1 MIEEISKPKQ
11 SSTPLWKIL
20 LAIVFF
26 PLTLTYLIWKQK
38 WQIPV
43 KLGLTFLLWVV
54 FFGLSSDANK
64 EKTQA
69 EAQPTVVVEK
79 PTPTPTPEPVLTLE
93 QKLEKLA
100 KKEIN
105 KDATLKFDQKTGAV
119 VAEISTANYTFFNN
133 TDIAN
138 SVWKFFIPFAKEAF
152 TYEGINEIKVTITTE
167 FIDSYGKSLPGEA
180 AHINMSKEDFQL
192 FNWDNLR
199 FSNPKENQELL
210 DKSNYFVHGII
221 YKDIDPKKLK
231 ISFL

>member
-1 MIEEISKPKQ
+1 MIEENSEPKQ

-20 LAIVFF
+20 LAIAFF
-26 PLTLTYLIWKQK
+26 PLTLTHLIWKQK

-43 KLGLTFLLWVV
+43 KLGITFLLWVI
-54 FFGLSSDANK
+54 FFGISSDANK

-69 EAQPTVVVEK
+69 EIQPTEVVEK
-79 PTPTPTPEPVLTLE
+79 PTPTQEPVLTLE

-100 KKEIN
+100 KKEID
-105 KDATLKFDQKTGAV
+105 KDATIKFDQKTGSM
-119 VAEISTANYTFFNN
+119 VAEISTASYTFINN

-138 SVWKFFIPFAKEAF
+138 SVWKFFIPLAKETF
-152 TYEGINEIKVTITTE
+152 TYEGVNEIKMTITTE
-167 FIDSYGKSLPGEA
+167 FIDSYGKSVQGEA
-180 AHINMSKEDFQL
+180 AYVDMSKADFLL

-199 FSNPKENQELL
+199 FTNPKENQELL